1 MKYILEAVSRDE
13 KQYLKELTSNDFK
26 ITYDYIDEEK
36 TKEKYYIDIN
46 SIDELMKLVDLLRDK
61 FKLGLFSP
69 ILIGYDNYDHDPII
83 TIYDD
88 YIE

>member
-1 MKYILEAVSRDE
+1 
-13 KQYLKELTSNDFK
+13 
-26 ITYDYIDEEK
+26 
-36 TKEKYYIDIN
+36 
-46 SIDELMKLVDLLRDK
+46 MKLVDLLRDK